1 MRKYSLKN
9 ILIHFFIG
17 FVIILCGGLVMIA
30 VYIVGESKDSL
41 HRNHRYIL
49 NSYVNEL
56 NGCIDNLYDLNLS
69 LYMSNYDFQVLS
81 QGTQISQKYL
91 HESNLRNLI
100 TYRVYDTGAIF
111 IFNQNDC
118 EIYKFGS
125 DYSAQ
130 DFLSNVALK
139 NDIVEY
145 CRNMK
150 LEECFQ
156 WTVYTRKNQNY
167 LLLNFRLNDLNVCS
181 MLDLDRTA
189 YAINKQN
196 DTNNIYF
203 VFSGNNTFLSNV
215 GKLKGVEYDRCEIK
229 KNVRIHGQN
238 YVFSEV
244 EITGTPVSL
253 SIFETTDFL
262 NEYSKIAILILIVAF
277 GILTILVFIIFKMMS
292 RFLLY
297 PLKQIVNAS
306 ELLISEKGETL
317 SADEIIRKETQE
329 RSIQLVELEKINE
342 ALGNLLDTKI
352 HLENE
357 NLKRK
362 QEEEHAQLQYLQL
375 QTRSHFFV
383 NCLKS
388 LYGML
393 ESQQYNRMQRMIL
406 AFSNHIRYIF
416 HDNMVLV
423 TLREEIREINDYYSI
438 IAMDRE
444 RPVIIIQNIV
454 ENIYDCMVPP
464 LVIQT
469 FIENSMKYSGTSCKN
484 LQIVVTGEKTILE
497 NKERIKLKITDNG
510 EGFTYHVLEK
520 LNSSEDYS
528 YEQYHV
534 GINNLKRR
542 LQLLYHQDYS
552 IHFYNDLEGGA
563 CVIMYLPVMNK

>member
-1 MRKYSLKN
+1 
-9 ILIHFFIG
+9 
-17 FVIILCGGLVMIA
+17 MIA

-393 ESQQYNRMQRMIL
+393 ESQQYNQMQRMIL

>member
-1 MRKYSLKN
+1 
-9 ILIHFFIG
+9 
-17 FVIILCGGLVMIA
+17 MIA

-244 EITGTPVSL
+244 EITGTPVPL

-375 QTRSHFFV
+375 QTRTHFFV

>member
-215 GKLKGVEYDRCEIK
+215 GKLKVW
-229 KNVRIHGQN
+229 
-238 YVFSEV
+238 SM
-244 EITGTPVSL
+244 TG
-253 SIFETTDFL
+253 
-262 NEYSKIAILILIVAF
+262 A
-277 GILTILVFIIFKMMS
+277 
-292 RFLLY
+292 R
-297 PLKQIVNAS
+297 
-306 ELLISEKGETL
+306 
-317 SADEIIRKETQE
+317 
-329 RSIQLVELEKINE
+329 
-342 ALGNLLDTKI
+342 
-352 HLENE
+352 
-357 NLKRK
+357 
-362 QEEEHAQLQYLQL
+362 
-375 QTRSHFFV
+375 
-383 NCLKS
+383 
-388 LYGML
+388 
-393 ESQQYNRMQRMIL
+393 
-406 AFSNHIRYIF
+406 
-416 HDNMVLV
+416 
-423 TLREEIREINDYYSI
+423 
-438 IAMDRE
+438 
-444 RPVIIIQNIV
+444 
-454 ENIYDCMVPP
+454 
-464 LVIQT
+464 
-469 FIENSMKYSGTSCKN
+469 
-484 LQIVVTGEKTILE
+484 
-497 NKERIKLKITDNG
+497 
-510 EGFTYHVLEK
+510 
-520 LNSSEDYS
+520 
-528 YEQYHV
+528 
-534 GINNLKRR
+534 
-542 LQLLYHQDYS
+542 
-552 IHFYNDLEGGA
+552 
-563 CVIMYLPVMNK
+563 

>member
-1 MRKYSLKN
+1 
-9 ILIHFFIG
+9 
-17 FVIILCGGLVMIA
+17 MIA

-229 KNVRIHGQN
+229 KDVRIHGQN

-423 TLREEIREINDYYSI
+423 TLREEIWEINDYYSI

>member
-1 MRKYSLKN
+1 
-9 ILIHFFIG
+9 
-17 FVIILCGGLVMIA
+17 
-30 VYIVGESKDSL
+30 
-41 HRNHRYIL
+41 
-49 NSYVNEL
+49 
-56 NGCIDNLYDLNLS
+56 
-69 LYMSNYDFQVLS
+69 MSNYDFQVLS

-375 QTRSHFFV
+375 QTRTHFFV

>member
-438 IAMDRE
+438 IALDRE

>member
-229 KNVRIHGQN
+229 KDVRIHGQN

-352 HLENE
+352 HLEKE

>member
-1 MRKYSLKN
+1 
-9 ILIHFFIG
+9 
-17 FVIILCGGLVMIA
+17 MIA

-520 LNSSEDYS
+520 LNFSEDYS

>member
-1 MRKYSLKN
+1 
-9 ILIHFFIG
+9 
-17 FVIILCGGLVMIA
+17 MIA

-156 WTVYTRKNQNY
+156 WTFYTRKNQNY

>member
-1 MRKYSLKN
+1 
-9 ILIHFFIG
+9 
-17 FVIILCGGLVMIA
+17 MIA

>member
-1 MRKYSLKN
+1 
-9 ILIHFFIG
+9 
-17 FVIILCGGLVMIA
+17 MIA

-100 TYRVYDTGAIF
+100 TYRVYDTRAIF

-438 IAMDRE
+438 IALDRE

>member
-1 MRKYSLKN
+1 
-9 ILIHFFIG
+9 
-17 FVIILCGGLVMIA
+17 MIA

-375 QTRSHFFV
+375 QKRTHFFV

>member
-1 MRKYSLKN
+1 
-9 ILIHFFIG
+9 
-17 FVIILCGGLVMIA
+17 MIA

-229 KNVRIHGQN
+229 KDVRIHGQN

-352 HLENE
+352 HLEKE

>member
-1 MRKYSLKN
+1 
-9 ILIHFFIG
+9 
-17 FVIILCGGLVMIA
+17 MIA

-484 LQIVVTGEKTILE
+484 LQIVVTGEKAILE

>member
-1 MRKYSLKN
+1 
-9 ILIHFFIG
+9 
-17 FVIILCGGLVMIA
+17 MIA

-438 IAMDRE
+438 IALDRE

>member
-1 MRKYSLKN
+1 M
-9 ILIHFFIG
+9 
-17 FVIILCGGLVMIA
+17 
-30 VYIVGESKDSL
+30 
-41 HRNHRYIL
+41 

-438 IAMDRE
+438 IALDRE

>member
-375 QTRSHFFV
+375 QTRTHFFV

>member
-1 MRKYSLKN
+1 
-9 ILIHFFIG
+9 
-17 FVIILCGGLVMIA
+17 MIA

-41 HRNHRYIL
+41 HRNHRYIV

>member
-1 MRKYSLKN
+1 
-9 ILIHFFIG
+9 
-17 FVIILCGGLVMIA
+17 MIA

-229 KNVRIHGQN
+229 KDVRIHGQN

>member
-125 DYSAQ
+125 EYSAQ

>member
-1 MRKYSLKN
+1 
-9 ILIHFFIG
+9 
-17 FVIILCGGLVMIA
+17 MIA

-41 HRNHRYIL
+41 YRNHRYIL

-229 KNVRIHGQN
+229 KDVRIHGQN

-444 RPVIIIQNIV
+444 RSVIIIQNIV

>member
-1 MRKYSLKN
+1 
-9 ILIHFFIG
+9 
-17 FVIILCGGLVMIA
+17 MIA

-292 RFLLY
+292 RFFLY

>member
-1 MRKYSLKN
+1 
-9 ILIHFFIG
+9 
-17 FVIILCGGLVMIA
+17 MIA

-438 IAMDRE
+438 IALDRE
-444 RPVIIIQNIV
+444 RPVIKIQNIV

>member
-1 MRKYSLKN
+1 
-9 ILIHFFIG
+9 
-17 FVIILCGGLVMIA
+17 MIA

-238 YVFSEV
+238 YFFSEV

>member
-1 MRKYSLKN
+1 
-9 ILIHFFIG
+9 
-17 FVIILCGGLVMIA
+17 MIA

-375 QTRSHFFV
+375 QTRTHFFV